1 MVVLL
6 SEHISH
12 LSLEIWLCLELGCN
26 LVTEVTVSQVLPP
39 VLGENVLM
47 FGCHFRV
54 LGDNIF
60 CLDDG
65 GLPDLTFVV
74 FEIDFFSALSFEVK
88 VEPLQ
93 ELSGEDQKVCE
104 VVMVQRSVDDN
115 QDVFVCKLD
124 VTL

>member
-1 MVVLL
+1 M
-6 SEHISH
+6 
-12 LSLEIWLCLELGCN
+12 
-26 LVTEVTVSQVLPP
+26 
-39 VLGENVLM
+39 
-47 FGCHFRV
+47 
-54 LGDNIF
+54 
-60 CLDDG
+60 DDG

-93 ELSGEDQKVCE
+93 ELSGEDQKIGE